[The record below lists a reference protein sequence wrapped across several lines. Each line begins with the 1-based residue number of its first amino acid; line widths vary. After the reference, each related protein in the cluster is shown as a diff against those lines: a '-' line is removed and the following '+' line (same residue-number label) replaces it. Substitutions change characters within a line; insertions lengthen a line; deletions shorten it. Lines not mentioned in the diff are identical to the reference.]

1 MAQGGRPQ
9 ASEGM
14 RNAVQ
19 LDLTGKYTEARV
31 LLQHEIDTAATPLAK
46 ANAQR
51 AMAMWAK
58 TVEYEPQV
66 IAYWV
71 TCEKAE
77 PKNALYM
84 EGEMANE
91 AARWYQQGTELGL
104 REPEISADR
113 TALWEF
119 GLANAKGRIAA
130 RRGNKAEAENAVK
143 AARNAIEKMTD
154 SRKQQEPF
162 LPYLTGYVAL
172 YLGDAAK
179 ALADLEQANQN
190 DAFLCYRKAA
200 ATHGHNPL
208 AREKLS

>member
-1 MAQGGRPQ
+1 MRRRDGISRGR
-9 ASEGM
+9 
-14 RNAVQ
+14 N
-19 LDLTGKYTEARV
+19 
-31 LLQHEIDTAATPLAK
+31 
-46 ANAQR
+46 
-51 AMAMWAK
+51 
-58 TVEYEPQV
+58 
-66 IAYWV
+66 
-71 TCEKAE
+71 
-77 PKNALYM
+77 
-84 EGEMANE
+84 
-91 AARWYQQGTELGL
+91 LGL
-104 REPEISADR
+104 REPEISVDR

-119 GLANAKGRIAA
+119 RLANAKGRIAA

-143 AARNAIEKMTD
+143 AARNALDKMTD

-162 LPYLTGYVAL
+162 LL